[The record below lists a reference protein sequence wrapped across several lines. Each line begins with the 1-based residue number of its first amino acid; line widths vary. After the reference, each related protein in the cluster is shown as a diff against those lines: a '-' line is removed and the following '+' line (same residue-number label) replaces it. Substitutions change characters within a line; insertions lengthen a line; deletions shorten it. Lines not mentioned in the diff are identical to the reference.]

1 MFSAKVKEGV
11 FYVGTLNPS
20 LRIFDIV
27 METKFGTSY
36 NSYIVKGNE
45 KTALIE
51 TCHHNF
57 WEEFLANI
65 EEVTEVKN
73 IDYVILNHNEPD
85 HTGCVSKL
93 VDLNPNITIV
103 TSNAGA
109 IYIKNITNRADLNI
123 MVAKDGDTLSLGDK
137 TIKFINAP
145 FLHWPDSM
153 FSFLEEDGILF
164 SCDFLGSHYAEPYIF
179 DTKVAYPE
187 RFEFSVKAYYDAI
200 FGPFK
205 PYVLKGLEKIENIKY
220 DMVCPSHGPILTQ
233 GCMLEYVK
241 EHYKAWSTVP
251 LKANKL
257 VGIFYASAYGATK
270 LLAEQIAKGIAEV
283 HKDIEVQMYDIE
295 GKDISQFTQAINECD
310 ALAVGSPTINK
321 DTVPAM
327 WDLLSRID
335 AISSRGKKALVFG
348 SYGWSGEAL
357 PNIKARLEGLKYEV
371 EPEFMRCIFLPSES
385 ELKNARAAGAELA
398 KKL

>member
-1 MFSAKVKEGV
+1 MFSAKVKDGV

-36 NSYIVKGNE
+36 NSYIVKGSE

-51 TCHHNF
+51 TCHYNF
-57 WEEFLANI
+57 WEAFLANI
-65 EEVTEVKN
+65 EEVTDVKD
-73 IDYVILNHNEPD
+73 IDYIILNHNEPD
-85 HTGCVSKL
+85 HTGCVTKL
-93 VDLNPNITIV
+93 LDLNPNITIV

-109 IYIKNITNRADLNI
+109 IYIKNITNRSDLNI
-123 MVAKDGDTLSLGDK
+123 KVAKDGEVLSLGDK

-187 RFEFSVKAYYDAI
+187 RFKFSVKAYYDAI

-220 DMVCPSHGPILTQ
+220 DMVCPSHGPILTED
-233 GCMLEYVK
+233 CMLPYVR
-241 EHYKAWSTVP
+241 EHYKKWSTVP
-251 LKANKL
+251 VKTNKT
-257 VGIFYASAYGATK
+257 VGVFYASAYGATE
-270 LLAEQIAKGIAEV
+270 LLAKQIAEGIRSVNSAIQVEL
-283 HKDIEVQMYDIE
+283 YDIE
-295 GKDISQFTQAINECD
+295 GKDICQFAEAINECD

-335 AISSRGKKALVFG
+335 AISSKGKKALVFG

-371 EPEFMRCIFLPSES
+371 EPEFMRCIFLPSAE
-385 ELKNARAAGAELA
+385 ELENAKAAGAELA